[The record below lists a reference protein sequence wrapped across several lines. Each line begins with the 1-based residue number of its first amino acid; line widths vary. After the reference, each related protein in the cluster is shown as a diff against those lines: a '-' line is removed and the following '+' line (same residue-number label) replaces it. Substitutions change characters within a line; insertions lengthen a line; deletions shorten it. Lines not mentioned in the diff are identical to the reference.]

1 MDQLLGDASKARRE
15 LGWEPKVKFPEL
27 VRMMVD
33 SDMKLAEKELKLK
46 S

>member
-1 MDQLLGDASKARRE
+1 MSKARRL

-33 SDMKLAEKELKLK
+33 ADLTDIKEHGDGRG
-46 S
+46 